1 MKTYRDLD
9 IWKKG
14 MHLAANVYELA
25 KELPEEEKFGLAQ
38 DITQTAVSITS
49 NIANGAETEN
59 DKEYKI
65 FMDIVSGKLA
75 RLEAQIE
82 IAKRLGYL
90 NEDKTNNVFKQINLI
105 RSQLSGLKKDLKTD
119 AVTN

>member
-38 DITQTAVSITS
+38 DIAQTAVSITS

-105 RSQLSGLKKDLKTD
+105 RSPLSSLNKALKTD
-119 AVTN
+119 EATN

>member
-1 MKTYRDLD
+1 MKSYRDLD
-9 IWKKG
+9 IWKEG
-14 MHLAANVYELA
+14 MQLATNVYKLT

-38 DITQTAVSITS
+38 DIAQTAVSITS

>member
-38 DITQTAVSITS
+38 DIAQTAVSITS

-82 IAKRLGYL
+82 IVKRLGYL
-90 NEDKTNNVFKQINLI
+90 NEDETNNVFKQINLI
-105 RSQLSGLKKDLKTD
+105 RSQLSGLHKDLQTD
-119 AVTN
+119 AASN

>member
-38 DITQTAVSITS
+38 DIAQTAVAITS

-105 RSQLSGLKKDLKTD
+105 RSQLSGLHKDLKTD
-119 AVTN
+119 AATN

>member
-38 DITQTAVSITS
+38 DIAQTDVSITS

>member
-38 DITQTAVSITS
+38 DIAQTAVAITS
-49 NIANGAETEN
+49 NIANGAETKN

>member
-1 MKTYRDLD
+1 MKSYRDLD
-9 IWKKG
+9 IWKEG
-14 MHLAANVYELA
+14 MQLATNVYKLT

-38 DITQTAVSITS
+38 DITQTAVAITS
-49 NIANGAETEN
+49 HIANGAETEN

-82 IAKRLGYL
+82 IVKRLGYL
-90 NEDKTNNVFKQINLI
+90 NEDETNNVFKQINLI
-105 RSQLSGLKKDLKTD
+105 RSQLSGLHKDLKTD
-119 AVTN
+119 AATN

>member
-38 DITQTAVSITS
+38 DIAQTAVAITS
-49 NIANGAETEN
+49 NIANGAETKN

-90 NEDKTNNVFKQINLI
+90 NEDETNNVFKQINLI

>member
-38 DITQTAVSITS
+38 DIAQTAVSITS

-105 RSQLSGLKKDLKTD
+105 RSQLSSLNKALKTD
-119 AVTN
+119 EATN

>member
-38 DITQTAVSITS
+38 DIAQTAVSITS

>member
-38 DITQTAVSITS
+38 DIAQTAVSITS

-90 NEDKTNNVFKQINLI
+90 NEDETNNVFKQINLI
-105 RSQLSGLKKDLKTD
+105 RSQLSGLHKDLKTD

>member
-1 MKTYRDLD
+1 MKKNKNLD
-9 IWKKG
+9 IWEKG
-14 MHLAANVYELA
+14 RQLAPNVYELA

-38 DITQTAVSITS
+38 DIAQTAVSITS

>member
-38 DITQTAVSITS
+38 DIAQTAVAITS

>member
-38 DITQTAVSITS
+38 DIAQTAVSITS

-75 RLEAQIE
+75 RLEVQIE

-90 NEDKTNNVFKQINLI
+90 NEDETNNVFKQINLI

>member
-38 DITQTAVSITS
+38 DIAQTAVSITS

-90 NEDKTNNVFKQINLI
+90 NEDETNNVFKQINLI

>member
-9 IWKKG
+9 IWKKS

-38 DITQTAVSITS
+38 DIAQTAVSITS

-90 NEDKTNNVFKQINLI
+90 NEDETNNVFKQINLI
-105 RSQLSGLKKDLKTD
+105 RSQLSGLHKDLKTD
-119 AVTN
+119 AATN

>member
-9 IWKKG
+9 IWKKS

-38 DITQTAVSITS
+38 DIAQTAVAITS

-105 RSQLSGLKKDLKTD
+105 RSQLSGLNKDLKTD

>member
-38 DITQTAVSITS
+38 DIAQTAVSITS
-49 NIANGAETEN
+49 NIANGAETKN

>member
-38 DITQTAVSITS
+38 DIAQTAVSITS
-49 NIANGAETEN
+49 NIANGAETKNE
-59 DKEYKI
+59 KEYKL

>member
-25 KELPEEEKFGLAQ
+25 SKLPEEEKFGLAQ
-38 DITQTAVSITS
+38 DIAQTAVSITS

-82 IAKRLGYL
+82 IVKRLGYL
-90 NEDKTNNVFKQINLI
+90 NEDETNNVFKQINLI
-105 RSQLSGLKKDLKTD
+105 RSQLSGLNKDLKTD

>member
-38 DITQTAVSITS
+38 DIAQTAVSITS

-105 RSQLSGLKKDLKTD
+105 RSQLSGLNKDLKTD

>member
-9 IWKKG
+9 IWKKS

-38 DITQTAVSITS
+38 DIAQTAVSITS

>member
-38 DITQTAVSITS
+38 DIAQTAVSITS

-90 NEDKTNNVFKQINLI
+90 NEDETNNVFKQINLI
-105 RSQLSGLKKDLKTD
+105 RSQLSGLHKDLKTD
-119 AVTN
+119 AAIN

>member
-9 IWKKG
+9 IWKKS

-38 DITQTAVSITS
+38 DIAQTAVAITS
-49 NIANGAETEN
+49 NIANGAETKN

>member
-9 IWKKG
+9 IWKKS

-38 DITQTAVSITS
+38 DIAQTAVSITS

-82 IAKRLGYL
+82 IVKRLGYL
-90 NEDKTNNVFKQINLI
+90 NEDETNNVFKQINLI
-105 RSQLSGLKKDLKTD
+105 RSQLSGLHKDLKTD
-119 AVTN
+119 AAIN

>member
-38 DITQTAVSITS
+38 DITQTAVAITS
-49 NIANGAETEN
+49 NIANGAETKN

-105 RSQLSGLKKDLKTD
+105 RSQLSGLNKDLKTD

>member
-1 MKTYRDLD
+1 MKKNKNLD
-9 IWKKG
+9 IWEKG
-14 MHLAANVYELA
+14 RQLAPNVYELA

-38 DITQTAVSITS
+38 DIAQTAVAITS
-49 NIANGAETEN
+49 HIANGAETKNE
-59 DKEYKI
+59 KEYKL

-90 NEDKTNNVFKQINLI
+90 NEDETNNVFKQINLI
-105 RSQLSGLKKDLKTD
+105 RSQLSGLHKDLKTD
-119 AVTN
+119 AATN

>member
-9 IWKKG
+9 IWKKS

-38 DITQTAVSITS
+38 DIAQTAVAITS